1 MAVFNPKGNF
11 HLLDRACAFQ
21 ILPLLGLWQGYRLA
35 KAANHM
41 THQRD
46 GSESITQSEQQ
57 KTSLAMACGILS
69 GTFHWGR
76 NKGPHLTL
84 HIIQYA
90 LNFWCVELSSG
101 MRGRFNHD
109 LIRDPLSFG
118 RDVASAIIC
127 SLLKLTF
134 YLIPLKK
141 PNLCFRV
148 VQSLPTRVV
157 QFKQS
162 SQ

>member
-1 MAVFNPKGNF
+1 
-11 HLLDRACAFQ
+11 
-21 ILPLLGLWQGYRLA
+21 
-35 KAANHM
+35 
-41 THQRD
+41 
-46 GSESITQSEQQ
+46 
-57 KTSLAMACGILS
+57 MACGILS

-127 SLLKLTF
+127 SLLKLTL

-148 VQSLPTRVV
+148 EQSLSTRVD
-157 QFKQS
+157 QFKSEFTVTQPSQVVSLAS
-162 SQ
+162 SLTSKYGSYKRSV